1 MAVIRV
7 LLVLTALVAAACG
20 DDEMGVGTDRG
31 PSGVTGGAATWT
43 VAEDDPPT
51 TDAESFT
58 AMVERLGCSGGET
71 GEVQEATVVAD
82 DGQIVVTMSV
92 EPLPSGD
99 YTCPGNKA
107 EPYVV
112 ELDGAIGE
120 RQLVD
125 GACRSGEAASTS
137 KCSDGAVRW
146 SPQPDPTTTTE
157 AGGGRADVPAHAEV
171 FGGLSVRLLVPP
183 SVQTGGELNTTMHIE
198 NRSDSPVTDPGCQL
212 SNTRHALIPVDQP
225 DAELWTVTMTDCGG
239 PFAYEPGVVDDFAG
253 PTFQAATK
261 DGHPL
266 PPGDYLA
273 VWEVDGQ
280 RLEYPVGVKAS

>member
-1 MAVIRV
+1 MAAIRV
-7 LLVLTALVAAACG
+7 LLVLTVLVVAACG
-20 DDEMGVGTDRG
+20 DDEVGVGTDEG
-31 PSGVTGGAATWT
+31 SSGVTGATATWT
-43 VAEDDPPT
+43 VADDVPPT
-51 TDAESFT
+51 EDAESFT

-71 GEVQEATVVAD
+71 GEVLEPNVVTD
-82 DGQIVVTMSV
+82 KEQIVVTMSV

-125 GACRSGEAASTS
+125 GACLTEEAASTS

-146 SPQPDPTTTTE
+146 RPQSDPAATTE
-157 AGGGRADVPAHAEV
+157 AAPGQAGVPAEAEV
-171 FGGLSVRLLVPP
+171 FGGLSVSLLVPP
-183 SVQTGGELNTTMHIE
+183 SVQTGGELTTTMHVE
-198 NRSDSPVTDPGCQL
+198 NRSESPVTDPGCQL

-239 PFAYEPGVVDDFAG
+239 PFVYEPGVVDDFTG

-261 DGHPL
+261 DGDPL

-273 VWEVDGQ
+273 AWEVDGQ
-280 RLEYPVGVKAS
+280 RLEYPVEVRDS

>member
-1 MAVIRV
+1 M
-7 LLVLTALVAAACG
+7 
-20 DDEMGVGTDRG
+20 
-31 PSGVTGGAATWT
+31 
-43 VAEDDPPT
+43 
-51 TDAESFT
+51 
-58 AMVERLGCSGGET
+58 
-71 GEVQEATVVAD
+71 VAD
-82 DGQIVVTMSV
+82 EEQIVVTMSV

-125 GACRSGEAASTS
+125 GACLSGEAVSTS
-137 KCSDGAVRW
+137 TCSDSAVRW
-146 SPQPDPTTTTE
+146 SPQPGPTTTE
-157 AGGGRADVPAHAEV
+157 AAAGQADVPAEAEV
-171 FGGLSVRLLVPP
+171 FGGLSVSLLVPP
-183 SVQTGGELNTTMHIE
+183 SIQTGGELDTTMHVE
-198 NRSDSPVTDPGCQL
+198 NRSGSPVTDPGCQL

-239 PFAYEPGVVDDFAG
+239 PFAYEPGVVDDFTG
-253 PTFQAATK
+253 PTFQAAAK
-261 DGHPL
+261 NGDPL

-280 RLEYPVGVKAS
+280 RLEYPVEVTDS

>member
-1 MAVIRV
+1 MAVTRA
-7 LLVLTALVAAACG
+7 LLVLTVLVAAACG
-20 DDEMGVGTDRG
+20 DDEVGIDTDQASG
-31 PSGVTGGAATWT
+31 GVTGAAATWA
-43 VAEDDPPT
+43 VAENDPPT
-51 TDAESFT
+51 SDAESFT

-71 GEVQEATVVAD
+71 GEVLEPSVAAD
-82 DGQIVVTMSV
+82 EGQIVVTMSV

-125 GACRSGEAASTS
+125 GACLAGEVASTS

-146 SPQPDPTTTTE
+146 SPQSDPVATTE
-157 AGGGRADVPAHAEV
+157 AAAGQADVPAETEV
-171 FGGLSVRLLVPP
+171 FGGLSVSLLVPP
-183 SVQTGGELNTTMHIE
+183 SVKTGGELNTTMHVE

-225 DAELWTVTMTDCGG
+225 DADLWTVTMTDCGG
-239 PFAYEPGVVDDFAG
+239 PFAYEPGVVDDFTG
-253 PTFQAATK
+253 PTFQAATNNG
-261 DGHPL
+261 DPL

-273 VWEVDGQ
+273 AWEMDGH
-280 RLEYPVGVKAS
+280 RLEYPVEVTGH